1 MRPSGPFSRSFAKRT
16 AFSIPQT
23 LQLCVLTL
31 LICLSGP
38 AVAAL
43 NVEAEV
49 TPTNPEPGERLFV
62 RLTVTN
68 DGVSSESDVSVEFP
82 FPAGLSSTLDGFLS
96 DGGDCTPDVGSNASC
111 QDTETAFWNLG
122 DLEAGSGVSVYVAPA
137 VDPGTLA
144 GTDITFDVDALIN
157 GVISDSVAAAAS
169 VQASRRF
176 DLAVN
181 ADAEPISPD
190 DVVTFELTF
199 GNRSTE
205 ATSNTELRFPLP
217 PGTTLVSADEGGS
230 PSGGD
235 VVWDLGLLNPGVGGR
250 RRVSITV
257 GAASYSDGDIVHV
270 DAVEISGDVNFVTET
285 TSQPATLRVE
295 SLPEL
300 LLSIDTDVSPVIPN
314 VSSPTLITVTNPSGS
329 PLFGV
334 RLELYVPNHVND
346 LLDQLLSDGGDCT
359 AVLGSNASCA
369 SGELAFWDI
378 GTLGPG
384 LGKTVSI
391 LPTPASDLA
400 DGEVIQLFA
409 RVGADDTQVRWEK
422 RSVYVEEGRTFNL
435 QVDTDQEPVEPGDV
449 LSYEITFGN
458 GSGVA
463 ATGTELR
470 FPLPPGTTFDSADG
484 DGATDNGDV
493 VWDLGTVNP
502 GEGGRRRLNLLVE
515 GASYDSGDIVV
526 VDAVNISGTS
536 EFVERESRQVVSTRV
551 EALSSLALEIAT
563 QAAPTKPSLRSP
575 IHLTVTNRTGAV
587 MSDVRVELFMP
598 RGISDVLDLLLSD
611 AGDCTATFGSNASCA
626 SGEVAFWDVGSL
638 GPGTGKTVSIF
649 PTPASTLVDADILTY
664 VARATSSNT
673 GDRWERRSYLINS
686 SRALELEVQAD
697 REPVAPDEVLTYQVT
712 YGNSGLAGTTNT
724 ELRFPLPPGTTFV
737 SADGDGALDGND
749 VVWDLD
755 ILNPGVGGRRSVS
768 VTVNSSDYA
777 AGDIV
782 VADAVQIT
790 GVSNFTTQETRQ
802 VVTTRVEPAANLLF
816 EFTTG
821 ESAIRPGD
829 TSALQLTVTNPTGTV
844 QSDVQVEL
852 WLPNDLVNISDLA
865 LSDGGDC
872 TAVFGSNSSCA
883 SGELAF
889 WNVGTLAP
897 GAGKT
902 LTIPVSPSGS
912 VSDAE
917 ILPFEARAFSNTVT
931 DQWERRSHFVQA
943 DHELELQIDAEQELL
958 APADVLMYE
967 LAFANQSVEVATDS
981 ELRFTIPEG
990 TSYVS
995 AGGTHSLDGSDVV
1008 WETGR
1013 LEAGEAGIRTV
1024 TVQLDTPPTGG
1035 ELLLADVMLTST
1047 QTIPTQAQRATRVRA
1062 DGTVSIELELDPVFN
1077 LQGDAFLAE
1086 VTVSNTTGIQLSD
1099 VTVELIFPDFL
1110 ADLADADI
1118 SDGGDCNAIIG
1129 SNSSCASGETVI
1141 WNFASLDS
1149 DSSAIVS
1156 IPPTVRSG
1164 SGEAATGTLVDFY
1177 ARLRTPSADGAFE
1190 TRTLI
1195 IGNPEI
1201 PDVPEMDIEGN
1212 DQIISNGDDTPT
1224 TVDGTDFGTSSL
1236 DGGMV
1241 DRTFV
1246 VVNAGSA
1253 PLLLD
1258 GNPIVDISGA
1268 GSDSFTVQQQPLG
1281 QIEAGEESEFVIRF
1295 EPCAAGNQSALV
1307 TIANN
1312 DDDESPYTF
1321 TILGEG
1327 EVNPDLIFEDDF
1339 ELGCGS
1345 GPLPGR

>member
-1 MRPSGPFSRSFAKRT
+1 MRHHGMSSLSGFRT
-16 AFSIPQT
+16 LVEALKSGA
-23 LQLCVLTL
+23 LALAL
-31 LICLSGP
+31 LCLSGT
-38 AVAAL
+38 AAAAL
-43 NVEAEV
+43 NVDVEI
-49 TPTNPEPGERLFV
+49 TPANPEPGERIFV

-68 DGVSSESDVSVEFP
+68 DGGGTENNVSVEFP
-82 FPAGLSSTLDGFLS
+82 FPAGLSATLDGFFS
-96 DGGDCTPDVGSNASC
+96 DGGDCTPDIGSNASC
-111 QDTETAFWNLG
+111 QETETAFWNLG
-122 DLEAGSGVSVYVAPA
+122 DLEAGSGISVFVAPA
-137 VDPGTLA
+137 VDLATLA
-144 GTDITFDVDALIN
+144 ETAISFDVDALID
-157 GVISDSVAAAAS
+157 GVISDSVSAAAL
-169 VQASRRF
+169 VQGSRRF

-181 ADAEPISPD
+181 ADAEPVSPD
-190 DVVTFELTF
+190 SVVTFELTF

-217 PGTTLVSADEGGS
+217 AGTTFVAADEGGS
-230 PSGGD
+230 PSGGA

-250 RRVSITV
+250 RRVSLTV
-257 GAASYSDGDIVHV
+257 DAASYSNGDIVTV

-295 SLPEL
+295 SLPEP
-300 LLSIDTDVSPVIPN
+300 LLSIDTDVSPTIPN
-314 VSSPTLITVTNPSGS
+314 VSSPTLLTVTNPSGS

-334 RLELYVPNHVND
+334 RLELYVPNNVND
-346 LLDQLLSDGGDCT
+346 MLDQLLSDGGDCT
-359 AVLGSNASCA
+359 PVLGSNASCA
-369 SGELAFWDI
+369 SGELALWDI

-391 LPTPASDLA
+391 LPTPAIDLT
-400 DGEVIQLFA
+400 DGEIIQFFA
-409 RVGADDTQVRWEK
+409 RVGADDTNVRWEK
-422 RSVYVEEGRTFNL
+422 RAILIDENRTFNL
-435 QVDTDQEPVEPGDV
+435 QVDTDQEPVEAGNV

-484 DGATDNGDV
+484 DGETDNGEV
-493 VWDLGTVNP
+493 VWDIGTINP
-502 GEGGRRRLNLLVE
+502 GDGGRRRVNVTIE
-515 GASYDSGDIVV
+515 NGSYSSGDIVI
-526 VDAVNISGTS
+526 VDAVSISGTS
-536 EFVERESRQVVSTRV
+536 DFVERESRQVVSTRV
-551 EALSSLALEIAT
+551 EALPSLALEIDT
-563 QAAPTKPSLRSP
+563 QAAPTKPGLRSP

-587 MSDVRVELFMP
+587 MSDVSVELFMP

-611 AGDCTATFGSNASCA
+611 GGDCTATFGSNASCA
-626 SGEVAFWDVGSL
+626 SGEVAVWSIGSL

-649 PTPASTLVDADILTY
+649 PTPAPTLLDADILTY

-673 GDRWERRSYLINS
+673 GDRWERRSYLIDS
-686 SRALELEVQAD
+686 GRALELEVQAD
-697 REPVAPDEVLTYQVT
+697 GEPVAPDEVLTYQLT

-737 SADGDGALDGND
+737 SADGDGALIGND
-749 VVWDLD
+749 VVWDLQ
-755 ILNPGVGGRRSVS
+755 ILNPGVSGRRSVS
-768 VTVNSSDYA
+768 VTVDGSDYA
-777 AGDIV
+777 VGDIV
-782 VADAVQIT
+782 VVDAAQIT

-821 ESAIRPGD
+821 ESAVRPGD
-829 TSALQLTVTNPTGTV
+829 TSPLQLTVTNPTVTV

-852 WLPNDLVNISDLA
+852 WLPNDLVDINDLA
-865 LSDGGDC
+865 LSDSGNCSD
-872 TAVFGSNSSCA
+872 TFGSNSSCA

-889 WNVGTLAP
+889 WNVGTVAP
-897 GAGKT
+897 GAGRT
-902 LTIPVSPSGS
+902 VTIPVRTTGS

-917 ILPFEARAFSNTVT
+917 ILSFEARAYSNTVT

-943 DHELELQIDAEQELL
+943 GHELELQIDAEQELL

-967 LAFANQSVEVATDS
+967 LAFANQSAEVATES

-1024 TVQLDTPPTGG
+1024 TIQLDTPPAGG
-1035 ELLLADVMLTST
+1035 ELLLADVMLTSV
-1047 QTIPTQAQRATRVRA
+1047 QTIPTQAQRASRVRA
-1062 DGTVSIELELDPVFN
+1062 DGTVTLELELDPVFN

-1099 VTVELIFPDFL
+1099 VTLELIFPDFL
-1110 ADLADADI
+1110 ADLSDTEI
-1118 SDGGDCNAIIG
+1118 TDGGDCNPMIG
-1129 SNSSCASGETVI
+1129 SNSTCASGETVI
-1141 WNFASLDS
+1141 WNFASLDG

-1164 SGEAATGTLVDFY
+1164 FGEAPTGTLVDFY

-1190 TRTLI
+1190 SRTLV

-1236 DGGMV
+1236 DGGFV
-1241 DRTFV
+1241 DQTFV

-1268 GSDSFTVQQQPLG
+1268 GSESFTVLQQPLG
-1281 QIEAGEESEFVIRF
+1281 QIEAGEESGFVIRF